1 MKSNLRLMGPVVIAV
16 NCGLLVLFFLS
27 FNARVGAVHGRN
39 AREAVVHLQNRFLKA
54 TVENQIDR
62 IETCRM
68 EERARWNRRAD
79 QAAAALSACSDLDEE
94 RALAIFQGLFHGD
107 LWTTVL
113 REAETGR
120 VLFRAGAFSADSFG
134 AEGEGDEEVFA
145 VGRRQRFGP
154 YEAFFGVT
162 AEALDGRVQAFIAD
176 EIHRSTFP
184 FGSYLWVNEVLD
196 YGGGDGYAV
205 RRIHPN
211 LPETEGMLLSTS
223 MEDVR
228 GNLPYL
234 AELEGVREKD
244 ELFFSYFFKKKNS
257 DTISEKLAYAKL
269 YRPYNWIVAFGIH
282 LDDMEAFTKQTTEE
296 SRRVA
301 ARLGLVFLFL
311 LVSLLVLSQVLL
323 LLGERWFHRK
333 DRRLLE
339 AEVNEDALTGACS
352 RRAAERD
359 LAGEFEAF
367 RRGAGAPAVMLFDV
381 DRFKEVN
388 DTYGHDGGDIV
399 LRGIV
404 ETLRGTLRQTDSV
417 YRWGGDEFLLLCRGL
432 RPENAPSLARE
443 LLRSLAAV
451 RRPVGG
457 ASLSVAVS
465 MGIACFR
472 ADDDSFA
479 DAVRRADEGL
489 YRAKKEGGNRAF
501 VIHDDLAESS

>member
-79 QAAAALSACSDLDEE
+79 QAAAALSAWSDLDEE
-94 RALAIFQGLFHGD
+94 RALAIFNGLFHGD
-107 LWTTVL
+107 LWAAAL

-120 VLFRAGAFSADSFG
+120 VLFRIGVFSDEPF
-134 AEGEGDEEVFA
+134 GEGDEGAFA

-176 EIHRSTFP
+176 EIHRSMFP

-234 AELEGVREKD
+234 AELEGVREKN

-296 SRRVA
+296 SRHVA
-301 ARLGLVFLFL
+301 ARLGLLFLSLLVGL
-311 LVSLLVLSQVLL
+311 LVSSQALL
-323 LLGERWFHRK
+323 LLGERRFHRK

-388 DTYGHDGGDIV
+388 DGYGHDGGDIV

-432 RPENAPSLARE
+432 CPENAQSLARE

-457 ASLSVAVS
+457 ASLSVTVS

-489 YRAKKEGGNRAF
+489 YRAKKEGGNRA
-501 VIHDDLAESS
+501 VVSDDDPAESS